1 MIDTH
6 AHIYAQPFNKDQQD
20 MLERAFEA
28 NVKQIFMPNIDHASI
43 DGMLALEEKYPEN
56 CFATMGLHPCSV
68 KADFEKELYI
78 VETWL
83 AKRPFV
89 AIGEMGTDLHWDN
102 TYFEQQKEAFKIQ
115 VEWAKK
121 YQLPI
126 IIHCRESF
134 EETLALLE
142 PLKEDNLTGVFHCF
156 GGSVEDAQKI
166 IALGFYMG
174 IGGVVTYKKSGL
186 DQVLPDIDLD
196 YLVLETDS
204 PYLAPVPHRGQ
215 RNEPSYIPV
224 IAQRIAEIK
233 NMDVQ
238 EVARKTTE
246 NALKLFKKN

>member
-28 NVKQIFMPNIDHASI
+28 NAKQIFMPNIDHASI

-89 AIGEMGTDLHWDN
+89 AIGEMGTDLYWDN

-126 IIHCRESF
+126 IIHCRES
-134 EETLALLE
+134 
-142 PLKEDNLTGVFHCF
+142 
-156 GGSVEDAQKI
+156 
-166 IALGFYMG
+166 
-174 IGGVVTYKKSGL
+174 
-186 DQVLPDIDLD
+186 
-196 YLVLETDS
+196 LVGT
-204 PYLAPVPHRGQ
+204 RQ
-215 RNEPSYIPV
+215 RNPTDCGCGSGGQKSANSP
-224 IAQRIAEIK
+224 Q
-233 NMDVQ
+233 
-238 EVARKTTE
+238 T
-246 NALKLFKKN
+246 LG